1 MNVGVYSHWTCR
13 RLAASRSATCDEQPA
28 ARSGD
33 RLANLLAR
41 VAGRPR
47 YSSVM
52 IRRISATASRPSA
65 AGPRSNLGAPVIVD
79 DTVERDP
86 IRATERRRA
95 VRSVTHPGHGH
106 AEPVAVLQ
114 AGRAGYR
121 LILYLRKLPRP
132 LQEVAHCGHL
142 GVWA

>member
-1 MNVGVYSHWTCR
+1 M
-13 RLAASRSATCDEQPA
+13 
-28 ARSGD
+28 
-33 RLANLLAR
+33 
-41 VAGRPR
+41 VA
-47 YSSVM
+47 
-52 IRRISATASRPSA
+52 
-65 AGPRSNLGAPVIVD
+65 D